1 MRKGALTKQHIVRA
15 AMKHASTLG
24 LEGLSI
30 GALAGELSLSKSGL
44 FAHFGSKENLQID
57 VLEGAIELFDE
68 TVVRP
73 AIAKPRGEPRVRAL
87 LESWLAWARGRQL
100 PGGCLFV
107 TAAVE
112 FDDRPGK
119 VRDVLEQSQRDW
131 IRTLARAA
139 ELAVAEG
146 HFRAALDCEQF
157 AYELYS
163 LMLGGHHY
171 GRLLKD
177 PAAVDRT
184 FRAFESLV
192 AAARA

>member
-1 MRKGALTKQHIVRA
+1 MGKGALTKQHIVRA

-30 GALAGELSLSKSGL
+30 GALAGELQLSKSGL

-57 VLEGAIELFDE
+57 VLEAAIELFVDS
-68 TVVRP
+68 VVRP
-73 AIAKPRGEPRVRAL
+73 AIGEPRGEPRVRAL
-87 LESWLAWARGRQL
+87 LENWLAWARGRQL

-131 IRTLARAA
+131 IHTLTRAA

-163 LMLGGHHY
+163 LMLGGHYY

-177 PAAVDRT
+177 PETAHRT

-192 AAARA
+192 EAARV